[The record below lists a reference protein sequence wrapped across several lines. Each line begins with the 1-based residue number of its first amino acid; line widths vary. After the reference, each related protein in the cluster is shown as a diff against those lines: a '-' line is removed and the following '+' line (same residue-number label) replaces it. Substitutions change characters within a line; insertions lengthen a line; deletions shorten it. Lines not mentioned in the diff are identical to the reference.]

1 VAVAAPKREIKADV
15 LNVRGTIRGLT
26 AAALVATAMAGCG
39 GGGGGASPRTPTGR
53 SGALTVKPGES
64 PAGQTLTGKRH
75 GGTLTVYTNED
86 FQSLDPGESYFTDDY
101 AIDNPTQRPLFS
113 YKPDTS
119 TTLSPDMAR
128 QMPTAADGGISDGG
142 RTVTVRIR
150 RGVHFSP
157 PVNREV
163 TSADVAYA
171 IERGA
176 SPNVANPYFQSYF
189 GFGSPA
195 PLRGAASSKYTGG
208 PIPGIT
214 TPDRYT
220 IVFRMTRPGAAV
232 LIDALSLPLSAPVP
246 ASFAK
251 PLDAHSPTL
260 YGSRYLVATGPY
272 MVQANKRTGQFSG
285 LGYQTGKSATLV
297 RNPNWNAMT
306 DFRPAYLDRIDI
318 NIGGEATV
326 TGPQVLRGSS
336 EVQLDTPARTVV
348 KLAYENYPS
357 QITFT
362 PGAGDHYVALDNRSG
377 PFKNIILRKA
387 LWAAL
392 DRRAI
397 VKARGGSL
405 VAAPMTHFIYP
416 GVSGFAQAGGYA
428 GPQVDFNRD
437 VDGNMAIATK
447 YMKLAGYPSGKYTGH
462 ATVQMISANGGA
474 IPATTEIVDSALTA
488 LGFHTHTTSVD
499 QTVMYSKYCGVPKQE
514 IDACPAV
521 GWQRDFADPIS
532 VLYLAFSGS
541 SITQTNNPN
550 WGQVND
556 AAINAAIKQ
565 AALVS
570 DPGARTRAWVKVD
583 RMLVDQAVAVPEDF
597 DIQPNIESRNVAGVD
612 QLWNLG
618 TWDFDYTSLK

>member
-1 VAVAAPKREIKADV
+1 M
-15 LNVRGTIRGLT
+15 LNVRRAILGLT
-26 AAALVATAMAGCG
+26 AAALVATAAAGCGGGGGNGG
-39 GGGGGASPRTPTGR
+39 GGGGGASPPRVPTGR
-53 SGALTVKPGES
+53 SGALALKRGES
-64 PAGQTLTGKRH
+64 PAGQILTGKRH
-75 GGTLTVYTNED
+75 GGTLTVYANED

-101 AIDNPTQRPLFS
+101 AIDNATQRPLFS

-128 QMPTAADGGISDGG
+128 QMPTVADGGISDGG

-150 RGVHFSP
+150 HGVHFSP

-195 PLRGAASSKYTGG
+195 PLRGAASSKYAGG

-220 IVFRMTRPGAAV
+220 IVFQMTKPGAAV
-232 LIDALSLPLSAPVP
+232 LIAALSLPLSAPVP

-272 MVQANKRTGQFSG
+272 MVQANERTGRFSG

-297 RNPNWNAMT
+297 RNPNWDAAT
-306 DFRPAYLDRIDI
+306 DFRPAYLNRIDI

-326 TGPQVLRGSS
+326 TGPQVLKGSS
-336 EVQLDTPARTVV
+336 DVQLDTPARSVV
-348 KLAYENYPS
+348 KLAYQNYPS

-377 PFKNIILRKA
+377 PFTNINLRKA

-392 DRRAI
+392 DREAI
-397 VKARGGSL
+397 VKARGGAL

-428 GPQVDFNRD
+428 GPQVDYNRNVNGD
-437 VDGNMAIATK
+437 MAVATK

-462 ATVQMISANGGA
+462 ATIQVISANSGA
-474 IPATTEIVDSALTA
+474 IPATTEIVDAALTA
-488 LGFHTHTTSVD
+488 LGFHTRTTNVD
-499 QTVMYSKYCGVPKQE
+499 QSVMYSKYCGVPKQE

-532 VLYLAFSGS
+532 VLYLAFYGS

-556 AAINAAIKQ
+556 PQINAAIKQ
-565 AALVS
+565 AAVVS
-570 DPGARTRAWVKVD
+570 DPSTRTRAWVKVD

-618 TWDFDYTSLK
+618 TWDFSYTSLR